1 MTRETKMSE
10 IKYVVKFDN
19 AQVVTVETDCR
30 NEAIRLA
37 KEYLKCWGIVAKGK
51 PTAIQEGWY

>member
-1 MTRETKMSE
+1 MSE

-19 AQVVTVETDCR
+19 AQAVTVETDCR